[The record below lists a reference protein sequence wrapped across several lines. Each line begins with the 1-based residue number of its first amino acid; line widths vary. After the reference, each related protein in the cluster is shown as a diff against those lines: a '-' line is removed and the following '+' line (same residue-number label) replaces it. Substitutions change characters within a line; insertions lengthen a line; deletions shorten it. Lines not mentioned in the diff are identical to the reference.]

1 MLGPGVCCV
10 TSEQE
15 ELLFTVIC
23 FRSMLSIGKRGKA
36 VGITRL
42 GKGHDDLKKELSGGE
57 SQPHC

>member
-1 MLGPGVCCV
+1 MLRPGNCCV

-23 FRSMLSIGKRGKA
+23 FRSMLNIGKVVKTDGM
-36 VGITRL
+36 TRL
-42 GKGHDDLKKELSGGE
+42 GRSHDDLKKELSGGE